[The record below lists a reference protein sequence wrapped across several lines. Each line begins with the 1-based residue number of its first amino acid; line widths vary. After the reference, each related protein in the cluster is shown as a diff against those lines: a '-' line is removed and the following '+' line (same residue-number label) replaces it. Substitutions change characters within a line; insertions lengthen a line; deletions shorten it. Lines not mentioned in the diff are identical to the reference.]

1 MEMSFEQA
9 MKNLEEI
16 VEMLESGSLELE
28 ESLRLFEEGITLSR
42 HCQKLLQQA
51 EGRIQRLIENEN
63 GELVLQA
70 FTLEEQ
76 G

>member
-16 VEMLESGSLELE
+16 VETLESGSLELE